1 MLTATPELCAVVI
14 FDEVQR
20 RHPEPPVGARRT
32 LERRIR
38 SWRAV
43 HGPDQEA
50 IFRLIHEPGRMGLS
64 DFTDMAD
71 LGVIIA
77 GVRRYH
83 RLNHFGLAYSGFEHA
98 HVIRGGESYVALAD
112 GLQNALWALGGAPFE
127 HRSDS
132 LSAAFRNLDRDCP
145 GPGGA
150 TVVLVGEPGGGTK
163 WRVVM
168 EVIAV
173 DGAVRAHEIGGGA
186 AVDEYLPRTVGLT
199 LAEGKL
205 VLAGLQHHLVQA
217 ATEDHCHRRRRCQRC
232 GAPRPIKDRRSRR
245 LLSLFGTVSVSAPR
259 FEPCRCAVTRHRTL
273 SPVGEIMPDRCTSDY
288 ERVVAKMGASL
299 PYRRARTRLSAFLPL
314 DDIPSVE
321 TARRRTIR
329 VGARLEKQAVTSVK
343 VVEPTSVAAKSIALS
358 IDRSHVRSVRQY
370 QVRWLEVLLA
380 QVTNDDGKQIVF
392 SSVPAEAIS
401 HQDQL
406 RGVLHKSGA
415 TAVTPVTILSDGAE
429 GSRALGE
436 AASPGPTHHVLDWFH
451 LSMRIHHVD
460 QAAKSW
466 PDVSADD
473 RQTGADFV

>member
-1 MLTATPELCAVVI
+1 M
-14 FDEVQR
+14 
-20 RHPEPPVGARRT
+20 
-32 LERRIR
+32 
-38 SWRAV
+38 
-43 HGPDQEA
+43 
-50 IFRLIHEPGRMGLS
+50 
-64 DFTDMAD
+64 
-71 LGVIIA
+71 
-77 GVRRYH
+77 
-83 RLNHFGLAYSGFEHA
+83 
-98 HVIRGGESYVALAD
+98 
-112 GLQNALWALGGAPFE
+112 
-127 HRSDS
+127 
-132 LSAAFRNLDRDCP
+132 
-145 GPGGA
+145 
-150 TVVLVGEPGGGTK
+150 
-163 WRVVM
+163 
-168 EVIAV
+168 
-173 DGAVRAHEIGGGA
+173 DGAVRAHEIGSSA

-217 ATEDHCHRRRRCQRC
+217 ATEDHCHCRRRCQRC

-273 SPVGEIMPDRCTSDY
+273 SPVGEIMPDRCTPDY

-436 AASPGPTHHVLDWFH
+436 AASPGPDSSYLTGSTFRCGFTMLIRRPKVGRT
-451 LSMRIHHVD
+451 SPRTIARRVRISFKPSIGF
-460 QAAKSW
+460 ACACGTARSLGPSISLAK
-466 PDVSADD
+466 
-473 RQTGADFV
+473 R